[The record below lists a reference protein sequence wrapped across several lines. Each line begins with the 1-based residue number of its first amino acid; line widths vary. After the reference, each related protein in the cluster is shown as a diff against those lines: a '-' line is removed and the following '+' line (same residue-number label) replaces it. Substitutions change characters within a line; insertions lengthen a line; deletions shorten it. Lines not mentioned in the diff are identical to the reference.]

1 MNKTAAVSL
10 AVLALA
16 GCIHVKTE
24 NEIKPIKITM
34 DVNLKIDK
42 RLDEVFAD
50 ENGRK
55 PSGLFKEVK
64 EMLDRQAAGITSDAM
79 LVARDGA
86 TDDDKI
92 LIYEENQRR
101 MRRFNQIAAESGV
114 SVETVQKRRAMQW
127 QSKIPEGSGVWYQTS
142 SGEWRQK

>member
-42 RLDEVFAD
+42 RLDDVFAD

-55 PSGLFKEVK
+55 PSGLFKEV
-64 EMLDRQAAGITSDAM
+64 
-79 LVARDGA
+79 
-86 TDDDKI
+86 
-92 LIYEENQRR
+92 RR
-101 MRRFNQIAAESGV
+101 PESRPTPCSLPGKAPRTTTR
-114 SVETVQKRRAMQW
+114 S
-127 QSKIPEGSGVWYQTS
+127 
-142 SGEWRQK
+142 